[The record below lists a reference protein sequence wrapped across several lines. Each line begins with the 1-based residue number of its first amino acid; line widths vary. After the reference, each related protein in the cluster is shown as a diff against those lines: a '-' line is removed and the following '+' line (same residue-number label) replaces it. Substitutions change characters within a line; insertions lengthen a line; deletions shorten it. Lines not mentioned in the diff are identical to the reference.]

1 MKAPGAAEVGRRVY
15 IRAPTARDRDDFL
28 ALMRSSR
35 GAFQSAYLGFYAGAP
50 FMGNGYMSER
60 LRRAGFR
67 REGFSTR
74 TIEDVRR

>member
-1 MKAPGAAEVGRRVY
+1 VKAPGAVEVGRRVY

-28 ALMRSSR
+28 APTRPSR

-50 FMGNGYMSER
+50 FMGKGYMSEG

-67 REGFSTR
+67 REGFSTS
-74 TIEDVRR
+74 IVEDVRR

>member
-1 MKAPGAAEVGRRVY
+1 VKAPGAAEVGRRVY

-35 GAFQSAYLGFYAGAP
+35 GGVSERLPRLLRGRTLHGE
-50 FMGNGYMSER
+50 GCMSER